1 MVSPQNVAVGVTTV
15 GLVGQEGNVVRST
28 FWHSLLGLDEVAKPS
43 SLAARGG
50 VWFQCGPQQIHCGVE
65 AEFTPG
71 RRHPALLVEDLAAV
85 RAALSKAGRPVREE
99 PEIPGYRRLFTDDPF
114 GNRIELMELL

>member
-1 MVSPQNVAVGVTTV
+1 MRVL
-15 GLVGQEGNVVRST
+15 GLDHVQLPIRPGGEELARE
-28 FWHSLLGLDEVAKPS
+28 FWHGLLGLDEVAKPS